1 MSVKYRLRRL
11 EKAVIGRRGLLH
23 KREIYWWEP
32 TDPNST
38 EFVRKQT
45 FEVHERER
53 KYQIRIA
60 GQPPQ
65 EVFYA
70 LAKKILPVK
79 ESLRNLSDQEL
90 KCCIEKYQQARHT
103 AINESRRKQGLPPM
117 PAGGAEKTIGRE

>member
-60 GQPPQ
+60 GEPPQ
-65 EVFYA
+65 KVYDA
-70 LAKKILPVK
+70 LAKEILPGK

-90 KCCIEKYQQARHT
+90 QCCIEKSQQACHA

-117 PAGGAEKTIGRE
+117 PAGGSEKTIGRE